1 MTRQQSILDNFHKNF
16 HKYLGEKILI
26 YGKGAYARLIIEN
39 FKEYSFTGI
48 IDRLDLEGSYYGIPV
63 LKHDEVVQSG
73 SRVMIIAASLNNTEI
88 IRKRVG
94 NFCIK
99 NHIKLYSVDGRILNV
114 DDCVI
119 PVRDHESH
127 WISQKKLRESIDE
140 HDIVCFDLQ
149 TILMEN
155 IGKNGFFYTVRKVLI
170 DDLKWA
176 ANQDKKVVLCIK
188 SRSSI
193 EYKFFCRTY
202 KDFCDKLVLCEGQGD
217 ELLVSLQNLR
227 RSSTNKDTFL
237 FIGSVGECFAK
248 DADFSVF
255 RIYSPIEM
263 LLNSS
268 YRYLYKDTQSKL
280 EMVYLQVIINHIFS
294 SPYALEGTN
303 GLVRIQRAHDIGYV
317 FLGPIVLDFM
327 FWFISQLKK
336 NKIKNVIF
344 SARDGYVIQKLY
356 LEIIKSLELK
366 DLPGSIYFYTSRR
379 VCNMI
384 RINNVSDINSLSK
397 EYFCG
402 NVKEMLINRFMLK
415 EENLYEREVDEY
427 RSDFEYIES
436 FSSEILNKANVVKK
450 GYLKYIE
457 ALGVDVNENTAF
469 FDLFAS
475 GTCQLAL
482 SKLCNKNFKGLYFSR
497 FITDDNEKNEL
508 DIESYLEPDS
518 FMEDHSLFI
527 ESILTSLEPT
537 LSDIGSDGEILLGN
551 ETRNKEELKYVQNA
565 QEGIM
570 LFAKDALKRL
580 DGVPDI
586 ERDYARDIF
595 GMLISQY
602 TNIENNT
609 FKNII
614 IRDEIL
620 NRNQYLG
627 DFYKY

>member
-1 MTRQQSILDNFHKNF
+1 
-16 HKYLGEKILI
+16 
-26 YGKGAYARLIIEN
+26 
-39 FKEYSFTGI
+39 
-48 IDRLDLEGSYYGIPV
+48 
-63 LKHDEVVQSG
+63 
-73 SRVMIIAASLNNTEI
+73 
-88 IRKRVG
+88 
-94 NFCIK
+94 
-99 NHIKLYSVDGRILNV
+99 
-114 DDCVI
+114 
-119 PVRDHESH
+119 
-127 WISQKKLRESIDE
+127 
-140 HDIVCFDLQ
+140 
-149 TILMEN
+149 
-155 IGKNGFFYTVRKVLI
+155 
-170 DDLKWA
+170 
-176 ANQDKKVVLCIK
+176 
-188 SRSSI
+188 
-193 EYKFFCRTY
+193 
-202 KDFCDKLVLCEGQGD
+202 
-217 ELLVSLQNLR
+217 
-227 RSSTNKDTFL
+227 
-237 FIGSVGECFAK
+237 
-248 DADFSVF
+248 
-255 RIYSPIEM
+255 
-263 LLNSS
+263 
-268 YRYLYKDTQSKL
+268 
-280 EMVYLQVIINHIFS
+280 
-294 SPYALEGTN
+294 
-303 GLVRIQRAHDIGYV
+303 
-317 FLGPIVLDFM
+317 
-327 FWFISQLKK
+327 
-336 NKIKNVIF
+336 
-344 SARDGYVIQKLY
+344 
-356 LEIIKSLELK
+356 
-366 DLPGSIYFYTSRR
+366 
-379 VCNMI
+379 MI

-457 ALGVDVNENTAF
+457 ALGVDANENTAF